1 MTGNLEGKPAF
12 SFSEKMILL
21 GTCMTMFLTNL
32 DVSIVFIALPTFTK
46 FFSVSAGE
54 VSWVI
59 LAYLLSICSFGL
71 IAGRLI
77 DLFGTRRMFIIGNI
91 IFVVASILCAL
102 SVNFPMLIASRFI
115 QGMGASILFAIS
127 STIIVLHLPEEVRG
141 RSFGFNTVSGA
152 AGVAFGAPLGGILIA
167 FVGWEYIFLINIP
180 ICIVAMVLIG
190 LYIKKA
196 EPIRFR
202 WKDFDLQGAIY
213 SVFAISPLL
222 YALNEGSEMGWTS
235 LPVLSMFGVSSVFMV
250 LFFVH
255 EMKAKTPLLDP
266 RHLKNSNL
274 ILALLSTLMV
284 VIAMNAC
291 NFVFPFF
298 FEQLKLFSIE
308 KTGMI
313 LSALP
318 LAAMI
323 IGPFAGLM
331 VDKLNERVT
340 NVVAMAAALIATGLF
355 TLYNAESGNFLL
367 LGGLF
372 LFGAGVA
379 SFMTANVNLIMSHA
393 PAGEEG
399 AISSLLSEGTFIG
412 AAFGICIVQSLYTYG
427 AKPASI
433 ATESVLGGYQ
443 LATYLA
449 VFAIAA
455 ALVTTF
461 FTTAKANS

>member
-1 MTGNLEGKPAF
+1 
-12 SFSEKMILL
+12 
-21 GTCMTMFLTNL
+21 MTMFLTNL
-32 DVSIVFIALPTFTK
+32 DVSIVFIALPTLTK
-46 FFSVSAGE
+46 FFSVSAGD

-59 LAYLLSICSFGL
+59 LAYLLSICAFGL

-77 DLFGTRRMFIIGNI
+77 DFFGTRRMFIIGNI

-127 STIIVLHLPEEVRG
+127 STIIVLHLPETVRG

-180 ICIVAMVLIG
+180 ICNVSMLLIG

-196 EPIRFR
+196 EPIIFR
-202 WKDFDLQGAIY
+202 WNDLDLRGSIY
-213 SVFAISPLL
+213 SILAISPLL
-222 YALNEGSEMGWTS
+222 YALNEGSGMGWTS

-266 RHLKNSNL
+266 RHLKNINL
-274 ILALLSTLMV
+274 SLSLFSTLMV

-298 FEQLKLFSIE
+298 LEQLKLFSIE
-308 KTGMI
+308 KIGMI
-313 LSALP
+313 LSVLP

-323 IGPFAGLM
+323 TGPFAGLM

-340 NVVAMAAALIATGLF
+340 NVVAMAVALIATGLF
-355 TLYNAESGNFLL
+355 TLYTAESGNLLL

-379 SFMTANVNLIMSHA
+379 AFMTANVNLIMSHA

-399 AISSLLSEGTFIG
+399 SISSLLSEGTFIG
-412 AAFGICIVQSLYTYG
+412 AALGICIAQSLYTYG
-427 AKPASI
+427 AKSAPVV
-433 ATESVLGGYQ
+433 TDSVLGGYQ
-443 LATYLA
+443 LVAALA